1 MESNNA
7 KVEQFHEMT
16 SDRNS
21 IFYQANQAAQT
32 HTSQCRD
39 IILASASPRRRELL
53 LMLGI
58 ENLIICPSRSEEKL
72 SSDITDPVTI
82 VKSLAHAKAYDVF
95 CQNPKALVIGADT
108 IVWLE
113 GQLLGKPR
121 DEEDAFRM
129 LKLLS
134 GRKHEVFTGIAVIDS
149 AGEECEAVKSVVQ
162 FRTLSDQEI
171 RNYIACGEPMDKAG
185 AYGAQG
191 KGSLFVR
198 SIEGDFFN
206 VMGLPLCCLGEI
218 LAKKGVSIL

>member
-1 MESNNA
+1 
-7 KVEQFHEMT
+7 MT
-16 SDRNS
+16 SEKNS
-21 IFYQANQAAQT
+21 IFYQANQAAQI
-32 HTSQCRD
+32 HISQSRD

-58 ENLIICPSRSEEKL
+58 ENLIVCPSRSEEKL
-72 SSDITDPVTI
+72 TEVSDPATI
-82 VKSLAHAKAYDVF
+82 VKSLAHAKAFDVF
-95 CQNPKALVIGADT
+95 CQNPETLVIGADT
-108 IVWLE
+108 IVWLD

-134 GRKHEVFTGIAVIDS
+134 GRKHEVFTGISVIDS
-149 AGEECEAVKSVVQ
+149 TGEECEAVKSIVQ

-206 VMGLPLCCLGEI
+206 VMGLPLCCLGET